1 MKYKILSLL
10 KELGEMSVFELSE
23 RLEISRQMLHRH
35 LKKLIENNQVTKIGK
50 SPKVYYRFVELINEE
65 EIQVSISYEEKKF
78 IENYFIQI
86 TENGKLL
93 VGIKAFSYWC
103 KKRDLPIK
111 KTALEFIKTKKRYLK
126 YNNPYGLI
134 DGTNKLLNTKG
145 FNNIGLKK
153 LFYSDFYA
161 IERFG
166 KTKLGQMLLY
176 AKQGQDKS
184 IIKQI
189 VNLVSED
196 VKRIIIENNID
207 AIGFIPPSIKRE
219 IQFMKE
225 FERYLNIN
233 IPLITIEKVQTDII
247 IPQKTLSKLADR
259 IANAK
264 SNIVITERRS
274 FDTILLIDDAVGSGA
289 TLVETS
295 KKVIKRKVAKTVFGY
310 AVTGSFK
317 GFDVISEA

>member
-1 MKYKILSLL
+1 MKNKILHLL

-23 RLEISRQMLHRH
+23 RLGISRQMLHRH
-35 LKKLIENNQVTKIGK
+35 LKSLIETKQVIKIGK
-50 SPKVYYRFVELINEE
+50 SPKVFYRFI
-65 EIQVSISYEEKKF
+65 EIEKKEEAVVL
-78 IENYFIQI
+78 ISNEAKEYIDDYFIQI
-86 TENGKLL
+86 TEQGKLL
-93 VGIKAFSYWC
+93 SGIVAFSYWC
-103 KKRDLPIK
+103 KKRDLPIE
-111 KTALEFIKTKKRYLK
+111 KTASEFVKTQNKYLNYK
-126 YNNPYGLI
+126 NAYGII

-145 FNNIGLKK
+145 FDTIGLKK

-189 VNLVSED
+189 VKLVSND
-196 VKRIIIENNID
+196 IMQIIAKNKID
-207 AIGFIPPSIKRE
+207 AIGFIPPSVKRE

-225 FERYLNIN
+225 FERYLNLN
-233 IPLITIEKVQTDII
+233 IPLVAIEKVQTEII
-247 IPQKTLSKLADR
+247 VPQKTLSKLADR

-264 SNIVITERRS
+264 SNIVITERHA
-274 FDTILLIDDAVGSGA
+274 FKTVLLIDDAVGSGA

-295 KKVIKRKVAKTVFGY
+295 KKILKRKVAKTVFGY